1 MKSIRSQSIRRFP
14 QFTLLA
20 LILVAL
26 LQANPAFA
34 DGKVV
39 PPRKYTGSL
48 EERAQEA
55 IIIFH
60 GSRKRG
66 QATEDLILKIEVE
79 GNATEFAW
87 IIPLPNEPK
96 IAKEDPRL
104 FRELFDYVEA
114 RQHRG
119 SRGEGSSGSDSAPKN
134 DVKQAEPVTV
144 LKRKIVGDFDVSIV
158 RENREGGLNP
168 WLDDNGYQPLEN
180 AEDVLKFYRDKNYVF
195 ACVKVAS
202 AALESQRS
210 IESHPLRFS
219 FKTGG
224 RDGIYFPMKLTGLQS
239 QPFDVN
245 LYVFYRYWINQ
256 KKSQFGYAHRG
267 FRLRY
272 RDWDSPQCEPDG
284 GKAYSLPEDDPF
296 LRSMAHRLPT
306 VTALVQKLHPGAKYY
321 LTNIQAFNLKPDD
334 VREWPDDLWLFPFYR
349 DPDFVPFDV
358 REGGVASTAY
368 PNVEVDSNSSAG
380 GGRAERSGIPFAI
393 AGLAAFILIAGVVL
407 YRRLRKWNEAKQDWE
422 QFDYGEAK
430 KPGA

>member
-1 MKSIRSQSIRRFP
+1 MKNSRNQSGKRFF
-14 QFTLLA
+14 QLSLLFFT
-20 LILVAL
+20 VAFAPTKL
-26 LQANPAFA
+26 AFA

-55 IIIFH
+55 VIIFH
-60 GSRKRG
+60 GSKKSG

-87 IIPLPNEPK
+87 IIPFPNEPK
-96 IAKEDPRL
+96 IAKEDPKL

-114 RQHRG
+114 RQR
-119 SRGEGSSGSDSAPKN
+119 RRYKGEGNAGSDSGAKV
-134 DVKQAEPVTV
+134 DAEESEPVTV
-144 LKRKIVGDFDVSIV
+144 LKRKIVGDFDISIV
-158 RENREGGLNP
+158 RENREGGLSP
-168 WLDDNGYQPLEN
+168 WLEDNGYQSLEN

-224 RDGIYFPMKLTGLQS
+224 RDGVYFPMKLTGLQS

-272 RDWDSPQCEPDG
+272 RDWDSSECVPDG

-296 LRSMAHRLPT
+296 LDSMAHRIPT
-306 VTALVQKLHPGAKYY
+306 VTALFQKLHPGAKYY
-321 LTNIQAFNLKPDD
+321 LTNIQAFKLKPED

-349 DPDFVPFDV
+349 DPDFVPYDV
-358 REGGVASTAY
+358 RAGGVASGAY
-368 PNVEVDSNSSAG
+368 PNVETEAHSSAG
-380 GGRAERSGIPFAI
+380 GRAKRFGVPFAI
-393 AGLAAFILIAGVVL
+393 VGLAAFLLIAGVVL
-407 YRRLRKWNEAKQDWE
+407 FRRFRKWSAAKRNWE